1 MTPNTHF
8 AIIYTRRKGDNM
20 TVTVAKMNDKIV
32 QVVSVRDRVA
42 FSQDR
47 GWVCVT
53 PDVDKADRAKHNFR
67 WVPASTRFEWVRTF
81 NFKEHK

>member
-1 MTPNTHF
+1 
-8 AIIYTRRKGDNM
+8 M
-20 TVTVAKMNDKIV
+20 TVTVAKINGKIV

-42 FSQDR
+42 FSPVR

-53 PDVDKADRAKHNFR
+53 PDVDKADRAKHDFK

-81 NFKEHK
+81 DFKEPT

>member
-1 MTPNTHF
+1 
-8 AIIYTRRKGDNM
+8 M

-32 QVVSVRDRVA
+32 QVVRVADCVA

-53 PDVDKADRAKHNFR
+53 PDVDKADRAKHDFR

-81 NFKEHK
+81 SF

>member
-1 MTPNTHF
+1 LTPNTHF
-8 AIIYTRRKGDNM
+8 AIIYTRRKGDAM
-20 TVTVAKMNDKIV
+20 TVTVAKMNGKIV

-42 FSQDR
+42 FSPAR

-53 PDVDKADRAKHNFR
+53 PDVDKADRAKHDFR

-81 NFKEHK
+81 NFKEPA

>member
-1 MTPNTHF
+1 
-8 AIIYTRRKGDNM
+8 M
-20 TVTVAKMNDKIV
+20 TVTVAKMNDQSV